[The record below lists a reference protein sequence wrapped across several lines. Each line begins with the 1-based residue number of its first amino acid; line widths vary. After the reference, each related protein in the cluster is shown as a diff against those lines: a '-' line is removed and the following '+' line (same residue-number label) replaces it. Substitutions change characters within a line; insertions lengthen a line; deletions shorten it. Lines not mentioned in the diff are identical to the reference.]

1 MTTTQAALPAGE
13 AARRECLCPEGAYDR
28 LARRQSLGEML
39 DRSATRFGD
48 KLALAFCGTEW
59 GYSDLN
65 RIVTRLASGLLDAGL
80 QPGDRIAVLARN
92 SHWYVA
98 LRFATA
104 RAGLVFV
111 PINFMLNASDAA
123 YILGHCEPAML
134 FLDATTLSSGIAA
147 AAQAGVTSQ
156 YLIPTGKPDAAI
168 PLPSIEILLAPP
180 AALPTVDGRS
190 VAQIIYTSGTESR
203 PKGAMITHEAVLWQI
218 QSCVTD
224 CRWQSDSVQL
234 NAMPL
239 FHCAQL
245 DAFLAPSIQV
255 GGSNLIV
262 SGPAPDIVIPMIER
276 HRVTSFFAP
285 PVVWISLLRS
295 PAFATHDLSSLRQG
309 FYGASIMP
317 SEVLKE
323 LQQRLPDL
331 GLYNC
336 YGQTEITCVAT
347 TLKPEDQIR
356 KAGSAGKPVLHVET
370 RIVDDDMHE
379 MPPGE
384 IGEIVH
390 RSPQLLTGYWRDP
403 EKTATAFAGG
413 WFHSGDLGVMDPEGF
428 ITVVDRKKDMIKSGG
443 ENVSSR
449 EVEDILY
456 RIPAVAE
463 AAVIGLPHPRWI
475 EAVTAV
481 IVLKQGMALS
491 ENDVVAHCSAA
502 LSRFKV
508 PKQVVFVEHL
518 PRNAS
523 GKILKRDL
531 RSLAAADA

>member
-1 MTTTQAALPAGE
+1 
-13 AARRECLCPEGAYDR
+13 
-28 LARRQSLGEML
+28 
-39 DRSATRFGD
+39 
-48 KLALAFCGTEW
+48 
-59 GYSDLN
+59 
-65 RIVTRLASGLLDAGL
+65 
-80 QPGDRIAVLARN
+80 
-92 SHWYVA
+92 
-98 LRFATA
+98 
-104 RAGLVFV
+104 
-111 PINFMLNASDAA
+111 
-123 YILGHCEPAML
+123 
-134 FLDATTLSSGIAA
+134 
-147 AAQAGVTSQ
+147 
-156 YLIPTGKPDAAI
+156 
-168 PLPSIEILLAPP
+168 
-180 AALPTVDGRS
+180 
-190 VAQIIYTSGTESR
+190 
-203 PKGAMITHEAVLWQI
+203 
-218 QSCVTD
+218 
-224 CRWQSDSVQL
+224 
-234 NAMPL
+234 
-239 FHCAQL
+239 
-245 DAFLAPSIQV
+245 
-255 GGSNLIV
+255 
-262 SGPAPDIVIPMIER
+262 
-276 HRVTSFFAP
+276 
-285 PVVWISLLRS
+285 
-295 PAFATHDLSSLRQG
+295 
-309 FYGASIMP
+309 
-317 SEVLKE
+317 
-323 LQQRLPDL
+323 
-331 GLYNC
+331 
-336 YGQTEITCVAT
+336 
-347 TLKPEDQIR
+347 
-356 KAGSAGKPVLHVET
+356 
-370 RIVDDDMHE
+370 MHE